1 MAVSITATARLLTVS
16 LVTIGALA
24 CAIGASDVL
33 AQGSK
38 PAPSTVSAAGV
49 TLHSV
54 SIELPTSDRSFPGDA
69 AAESIT
75 ANCTAC
81 HSPGMVL
88 TQPAMTRATWQEEV
102 IKMRTTYKA
111 PIADEDVPGIV
122 DYLASHTG
130 VK

>member
-1 MAVSITATARLLTVS
+1 MPLSTKTAALLVVAGVFVCAVGVPAVI
-16 LVTIGALA
+16 
-24 CAIGASDVL
+24 
-33 AQGSK
+33 AQNSK
-38 PAPSTVSAAGV
+38 AAPTTVSAAGI

-54 SIELPTSDRSFPGDA
+54 SIELPTSDRTFPGGA

-88 TQPAMTRATWQEEV
+88 TQPAMTRGTWQEEV

-111 PIADEDVPGIV
+111 PLADEDIPGIV
-122 DYLASHTG
+122 DYLASHKG